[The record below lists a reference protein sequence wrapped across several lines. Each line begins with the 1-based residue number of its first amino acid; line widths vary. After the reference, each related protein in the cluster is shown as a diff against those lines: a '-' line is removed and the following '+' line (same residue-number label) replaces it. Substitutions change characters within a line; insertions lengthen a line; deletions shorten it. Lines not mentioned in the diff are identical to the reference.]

1 MNDENTVSLFVPQF
15 SHQLKWAKKNSS
27 VSDCDCESDTIRRY
41 SNPCTSL
48 CPPSSQGSERG
59 VIESS
64 DVGCEE
70 AEGKSRKI
78 ANLSEWGN
86 AKAVEIFPNLQTSQR
101 ITKVYVLVFEDHS
114 LKTRSYLIDGLLN
127 ILFCDLAISMICW
140 VWESWSEDFYRWVV
154 YYRWHRWTRQTP
166 LSTLPFSSGTRF
178 KSCHF
183 RLAWESFPVLFTLP
197 ILS

>member
-127 ILFCDLAISMICW
+127 ISFCDDLLSMGKLIW
-140 VWESWSEDFYRWVV
+140 GFLPVGSL
-154 YYRWHRWTRQTP
+154 
-166 LSTLPFSSGTRF
+166 LSLT
-178 KSCHF
+178 
-183 RLAWESFPVLFTLP
+183 
-197 ILS
+197 